1 MRNKDMLNS
10 FEDVTILC
18 QFLYMNPVHYITVD
32 NGMAKIEVRMDEH
45 GYFFAKNLNFPEL
58 PDFNWTETMNVRNML
73 TIIYQLK
80 NDKPEVW
87 GESFNSRWD
96 EIKNIT
102 LHNIA
107 LNRIQ

>member
-1 MRNKDMLNS
+1 MRTKDNLMG

-32 NGMAKIEVRMDEH
+32 NGMAKIEVRMDEDFRFM
-45 GYFFAKNLNFPEL
+45 GKNLNFPDL

-73 TIIYQLK
+73 SVVSQLK
-80 NDKPEVW
+80 ETEPEVFK
-87 GESFNSRWD
+87 ESFKNRWD

-102 LHNIA
+102 LHNMA
-107 LNRIQ
+107 LNLN